1 MVLSWCVKRRS
12 RRCANLGCWSRVVAR
27 YPFGRSNF
35 ILWTMTEGASEITEL
50 SPTDAL
56 NASEPL
62 SREQLYETV
71 WQEPMLRIAARLG
84 VSSSYMARVCTEL
97 RVPRPQ
103 RGYWAQLEVGK
114 APDRPALPPA
124 RPGDVVV
131 WKVGGAFTTSQ
142 PMVAQAART
151 PEVLTIPRFRKPAL
165 DRPHELLA
173 GVKPVFLKTRT
184 NGEDGLLRPFK
195 RLLVDIVVSEA
206 TLDGALDFANRL
218 FQSLEAKGHRV
229 VFAPANTRIRRA
241 EFDVREAA
249 PKTHYYPRTWSPDR
263 STVVYVGAVPIGLT
277 LFEVTESIEAVYVK
291 GDYIP
296 VRTLT
301 AEQLRRYKEP
311 YNWRTHKDYASGRLC
326 LQAYSPDWRAP
337 WTKQWREGKPSQLA
351 AQIPQIVREV
361 EGAAPELAARIVEAE
376 TKAEAER
383 IVWEAQRQREREEAE
398 RARRVKARQDAK
410 QDILSAIAGWDQAMR
425 IHAFFAAAEGAI
437 RGLSEEEQHLVSG
450 RLQEARTLIGEV
462 DPLAL
467 LKRWRTPEER

>member
-1 MVLSWCVKRRS
+1 
-12 RRCANLGCWSRVVAR
+12 
-27 YPFGRSNF
+27 
-35 ILWTMTEGASEITEL
+35 MTEGASEITQP

-56 NASEPL
+56 NASKLL
-62 SREQLYETV
+62 SREQLYELV
-71 WQEPMLRIAARLG
+71 WREPMLRIAERLG

-114 APDRPALPPA
+114 APAKPELPPS

-131 WKVGGAFTTSQ
+131 WKVGGTFTTSQ
-142 PMVAQAART
+142 LMGAQATRT
-151 PEVLTIPRFRKPAL
+151 ADVLSIPRFRKPAL
-165 DRPHELLA
+165 DKPHELLA
-173 GVKPVFLKTRT
+173 GVKPLFLKTRT

-195 RLLVDIVVSEA
+195 RLLVDVVSSEA
-206 TLDGALDFANRL
+206 RLDGALDFSNRL
-218 FQSLEAKGHRV
+218 FQTLEAKGHRV
-229 VFAPANTRIRRA
+229 VLAPANTRMRRA

-263 STVVYVGAVPIGLT
+263 ATVVYVGAVPIGLT
-277 LFEVTESIEAVYVK
+277 LFEVTERVEVVYVK

-337 WTKQWREGKPSQLA
+337 WTKQWRESKVGQLA
-351 AQIPQIVREV
+351 AQIPQVIREV

-376 TKAEAER
+376 KKAEAER
-383 IVWEAQRQREREEAE
+383 IAWEAQRQREREEAE

-410 QDILSAIAGWDQAMR
+410 QDILSAIADWDQAMR
-425 IHAFFAAAEGAI
+425 IHAFFAAAEDAV
-437 RGLSEEEQHLVSG
+437 RGLSEDEQHLVSG
-450 RLQEARTLIGEV
+450 RLREARTLVGQV

-467 LKRWRTPEER
+467 LKRWKTPEER